1 MKLMINIELEVLET
15 KAIEMVVDEFFMD
28 ELEGLIAGDGLR
40 VNQVLVNLEQRYE
53 KPHTLEGRTG
63 VDGCD
68 Q

>member
-1 MKLMINIELEVLET
+1 MKLTIHIELEVLET

-40 VNQVLVNLEQRYE
+40 VNNVQVNLEQRYE
-53 KPHTLEGRTG
+53 KPLSLEGRAC
-63 VDGCD
+63 VDGRD

>member
-1 MKLMINIELEVLET
+1 MKLTINIELEVLEN

-53 KPHTLEGRTG
+53 KPHSLEGRAG
-63 VDGCD
+63 LDGRN

>member
-1 MKLMINIELEVLET
+1 MRLVINIELEVLET

-40 VNQVLVNLEQRYE
+40 VNQVRVNLEQRYE

>member
-1 MKLMINIELEVLET
+1 MKLTINIELEVLE
-15 KAIEMVVDEFFMD
+15 KRAIEMVLDEFFTD

-53 KPHTLEGRTG
+53 KPHRLKGRTS

>member
-1 MKLMINIELEVLET
+1 MKLTIHIELEVLET

-40 VNQVLVNLEQRYE
+40 VNNVQVNLEQRYE
-53 KPHTLEGRTG
+53 KPHSLEGRAG
-63 VDGCD
+63 LDGRD

>member
-1 MKLMINIELEVLET
+1 MKLTINIELEVLEN

-40 VNQVLVNLEQRYE
+40 VSQVLVNLEQRYE
-53 KPHTLEGRTG
+53 KPHSLEGRAG
-63 VDGCD
+63 LDGRN

>member
-1 MKLMINIELEVLET
+1 MKLTINIELEVLEN

-53 KPHTLEGRTG
+53 KPYTLKGRTG
-63 VDGCD
+63 LDGCD

>member
-1 MKLMINIELEVLET
+1 MKLTINIELEVLET

-40 VNQVLVNLEQRYE
+40 VNQVRVNLEQRYE

>member
-1 MKLMINIELEVLET
+1 MKLTINIELEVLET

-40 VNQVLVNLEQRYE
+40 VNQVLVNLEQRHE
-53 KPHTLEGRTG
+53 KPYALKGRTG

-68 Q
+68 E

>member
-1 MKLMINIELEVLET
+1 MKLTINIELEVLET

-53 KPHTLEGRTG
+53 KPHSLEGRAG
-63 VDGCD
+63 LDGRN